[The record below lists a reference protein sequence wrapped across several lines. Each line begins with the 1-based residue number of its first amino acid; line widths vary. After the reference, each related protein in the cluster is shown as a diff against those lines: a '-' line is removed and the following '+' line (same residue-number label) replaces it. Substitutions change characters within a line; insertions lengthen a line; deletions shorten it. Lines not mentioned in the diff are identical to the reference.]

1 MSHCGETEPREPG
14 AFPRITRRGLTLAE
28 EPRKK
33 EWLQQQRRRR
43 RALPSSPP
51 PAPAAPVNLLRI
63 LASPKAGLLLLTG
76 DSSAGERLVTLDHTW
91 QRLKRERCSL
101 SHPAKALP
109 CAVIR
114 PGRRLLPAVDWRLPR
129 RICPCSLQPSEKK
142 HKGDQGAKAR
152 CLQLPASG
160 QGRWAPGATLIF
172 WEVLVGYRSSPL
184 PATPCICPS
193 HIRLVFLVP
202 KS

>member
-1 MSHCGETEPREPG
+1 M
-14 AFPRITRRGLTLAE
+14 
-28 EPRKK
+28 
-33 EWLQQQRRRR
+33 
-43 RALPSSPP
+43 
-51 PAPAAPVNLLRI
+51 
-63 LASPKAGLLLLTG
+63 
-76 DSSAGERLVTLDHTW
+76 DHTW

-160 QGRWAPGATLIF
+160 QRRWAPGATPYILGGSGGLQIITAPRHPMHLPIAHSLGIF
-172 WEVLVGYRSSPL
+172 SSQILTSKLPVMWLGRQAAKLPGKSPAAGCPHSSSRRASHPGWISQEEERMWARRGVGGDGGDSSHL
-184 PATPCICPS
+184 GT
-193 HIRLVFLVP
+193 
-202 KS
+202 